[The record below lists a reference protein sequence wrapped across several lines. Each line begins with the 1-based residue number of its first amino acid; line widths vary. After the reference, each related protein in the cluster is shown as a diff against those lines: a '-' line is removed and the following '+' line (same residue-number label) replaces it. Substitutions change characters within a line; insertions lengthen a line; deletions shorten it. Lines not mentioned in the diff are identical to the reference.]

1 MWSETS
7 YDTIAASHTGASWG
21 RSTIHHSKSL
31 RASRDWFAERAFYWE
46 ECATG
51 ADDIDSIY
59 ANASVSDTDAHL
71 LYIHV
76 PAVSATQR
84 YRERLALG
92 NPVTPRRTSIP
103 DMDARFQVGGGRRP
117 RPRHPSVKTEL
128 FFEPSAEADLSM
140 DSINDADASMTDVGN
155 TAMMVE
161 DTASDE
167 LISRSGRFHQYPRKW
182 HRNIMRKFLAA
193 IKP

>member
-1 MWSETS
+1 MNTTMWSETS

-21 RSTIHHSKSL
+21 RSTVHHNKSL

-51 ADDIDSIY
+51 ADDDDSIC
-59 ANASVSDTDAHL
+59 ANASVFDAGAHL

-92 NPVTPRRTSIP
+92 NPITPQRNAIP
-103 DMDARFQVGGGRRP
+103 DMDPRCRVAGGRRP
-117 RPRHPSVKTEL
+117 RPRHPSVKTAL
-128 FFEPSAEADLSM
+128 FFEAKKDVDEMLES
-140 DSINDADASMTDVGN
+140 SIDADDDVAN
-155 TAMMVE
+155 TAMIME
-161 DTASDE
+161 DTASKE
-167 LISRSGRFHQYPRKW
+167 LNHGKRFHQYPRKW